1 MLAVAS
7 SLSSGRRLIFFD
19 IDGTLIDHASASATA
34 SLNFYDHFADRI
46 AFTRQDFPAIWEHIL
61 MTHFQRFT
69 RGETSLWE
77 QRRGRM
83 REVFQDPG
91 LSDVECD
98 SRYRVFM
105 EHYEVRCEAYPDA
118 EPCLQRLR
126 GKELGI
132 ISNGG
137 REQQVGKLRRSG
149 LLQYFSVLVF
159 SEDVGVG
166 KPASGIFLEAC
177 RQAGEKPAACAH
189 VGDDLVA
196 DVAPSQALGMQA
208 IWLDR
213 LGLGDRQV
221 SAPRIS
227 TLNHLESVL
236 SGDLRTKQ
244 VAEV

>member
-1 MLAVAS
+1 VNDWEM
-7 SLSSGRRLIFFD
+7 IFFD
-19 IDGTLIDHASASATA
+19 IDGTLIDHASASAAA
-34 SLNFYDHFADRI
+34 SLNFYDHFAERI
-46 AFTRQDFPAIWEHIL
+46 AFTRQDFPTIWERIL
-61 MTHFQRFT
+61 MIHFQRFT

-91 LSDVECD
+91 LSDVDCD

-105 EHYEVRCEAYPDA
+105 EHYEVRCEAYADA
-118 EPCLQRLR
+118 EPCLQRLH
-126 GKELGI
+126 GKDLGI

-149 LLQYFSVLVF
+149 LLKYFSVLMF

-189 VGDDLVA
+189 AGDDLVA
-196 DVAPSQALGMQA
+196 DVAPSRALGMQA
-208 IWLDR
+208 VWLDR
-213 LGLGDRQV
+213 LGLGDGQI

-236 SGDLRTKQ
+236 SGGLRTKQ

>member
-1 MLAVAS
+1 V
-7 SLSSGRRLIFFD
+7 IFFD
-19 IDGTLIDHASASATA
+19 IDGTLIDHASASAAA
-34 SLNFYDHFADRI
+34 SLSFYDHFADRI
-46 AFTRQDFPAIWEHIL
+46 AFKRQEFPFAWESIL

-69 RGETSLWE
+69 RGEISLWE
-77 QRRGRM
+77 QRRARM
-83 REVFQDPG
+83 REVFRDPR
-91 LSDVECD
+91 LSAAECD

-105 EHYEVRCEAYPDA
+105 EQYESRCEAYPDA
-118 EPCLQRLR
+118 EPCLSKLE
-126 GKELGI
+126 GKDLGI

-149 LLQYFSVLVF
+149 LLKYFSALMF
-159 SEDVGVG
+159 SEDVGAG
-166 KPASGIFLEAC
+166 KPAPGIFLEAC

-189 VGDDLVA
+189 IGDDLVA
-196 DVAPSQALGMQA
+196 DFTPSRALGMQA

-213 LGLGDRQV
+213 LGLGDGQV
-221 SAPRIS
+221 SVPRIS

>member
-1 MLAVAS
+1 MP
-7 SLSSGRRLIFFD
+7 RRSERLGMIFFD
-19 IDGTLIDHASASATA
+19 IDGTLIDHASASAVA
-34 SLNFYDHFADRI
+34 SVNFYDHFADRI
-46 AFTRQDFPAIWEHIL
+46 AFKRQDFPVIWERIL

-137 REQQVGKLRRSG
+137 REQQVEKLRRSG

-177 RQAGEKPAACAH
+177 RRAGEKPAACAH

-196 DVAPSQALGMQA
+196 DVAPSRALGMQA

-213 LGLGDRQV
+213 LGLGQI

-227 TLNHLESVL
+227 TLIHVESVL